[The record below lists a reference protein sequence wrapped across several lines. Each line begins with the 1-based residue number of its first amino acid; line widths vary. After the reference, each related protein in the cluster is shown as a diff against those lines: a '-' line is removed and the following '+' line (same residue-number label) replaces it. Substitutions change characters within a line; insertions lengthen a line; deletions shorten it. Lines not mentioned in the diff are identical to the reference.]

1 MITTCLTLAGMLGFV
16 LFPLFIPITV
26 HAVDAV
32 VSWRRNS
39 APAPT
44 AGLSRLTPACR
55 LAVAAA

>member
-16 LFPLFIPITV
+16 LFPLFIPTTV

-39 APAPT
+39 APART
-44 AGLSRLTPACR
+44 AGYSRLALPRR

>member
-1 MITTCLTLAGMLGFV
+1 MLGFV

-39 APAPT
+39 APART
-44 AGLSRLTPACR
+44 AGYSRLALPRR
-55 LAVAAA
+55 LAVATA